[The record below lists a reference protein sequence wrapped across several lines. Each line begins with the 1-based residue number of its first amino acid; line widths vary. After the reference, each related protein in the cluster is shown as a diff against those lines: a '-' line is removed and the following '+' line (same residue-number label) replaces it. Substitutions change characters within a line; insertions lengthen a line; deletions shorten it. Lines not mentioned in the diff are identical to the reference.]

1 MLRLYIILIP
11 FVLLLV
17 NSVYVVDQRQIA
29 LVVQFGEPVN
39 QEVTPGLKV
48 KLPFVQQVFFFDKR
62 IENLRSDTSEV
73 IASDQKTMR
82 VDAFGKYKI
91 VDALKF
97 YQTVQNEDK
106 FKARLAPILDSSLRQ
121 VLGSMP
127 FKSLLTPERA
137 IIMRKIRDLVNKE
150 SESFGVEV
158 VDVRIMRADLPEKSR
173 EAVYRRMKTE
183 REKEAKE
190 IRAQG
195 AEEAQIINAKA
206 DKDKVVILADAQK
219 EAQILKGQGDAEA
232 IKVFSEAFSRDP
244 EFYEFYRT
252 LEAYKKTI
260 DRNNTTLVI
269 SPNNEFMKYLSP
281 RSSAIKE

>member
-1 MLRLYIILIP
+1 MRLYIILIP